1 MTTLQHQAMM
11 NTDMRDLVKQNCEW
25 PIKQLPMSSTE
36 DLQNLSNKKD
46 KKNKSINRI
55 MTENSLCNG
64 EQIKLKREFTIN

>member
-46 KKNKSINRI
+46 KKIN
-55 MTENSLCNG
+55 
-64 EQIKLKREFTIN
+64 Q